1 MESFL
6 NHMAG
11 PEGSQVCSA
20 LKGSNEYIGQFF
32 YFLQVVLKF
41 VKPDSDMK
49 YSITLTRSP
58 LILHHE
64 NALPIFNRNSEYFST
79 PRLPSQV
86 IPESEPSSGHPP
98 PPPPLLP
105 PPSLPPRSSAQITL
119 HEANPTPSTS
129 ISFETSASTFARV
142 RAERDKNIDF
152 NAAFRKTPVA
162 AIQVSKTKFSFKDMF
177 FPSNIGQIQDLD

>member
-1 MESFL
+1 M
-6 NHMAG
+6 
-11 PEGSQVCSA
+11 
-20 LKGSNEYIGQFF
+20 
-32 YFLQVVLKF
+32 
-41 VKPDSDMK
+41 
-49 YSITLTRSP
+49 
-58 LILHHE
+58 LHHE
-64 NALPIFNRNSEYFST
+64 NALPIFTSKYETIDT
-79 PRLPSQV
+79 PRLPFQV
-86 IPESEPSSGHPP
+86 LSPSFPSPTPPPYNFAQEALLETNPSPSIATSFETSASTFARIRAERDKSIDFNAAFRKKGSDPAAAIHAHPSPP
-98 PPPPLLP
+98 PPP
-105 PPSLPPRSSAQITL
+105 PPRSSAQITL